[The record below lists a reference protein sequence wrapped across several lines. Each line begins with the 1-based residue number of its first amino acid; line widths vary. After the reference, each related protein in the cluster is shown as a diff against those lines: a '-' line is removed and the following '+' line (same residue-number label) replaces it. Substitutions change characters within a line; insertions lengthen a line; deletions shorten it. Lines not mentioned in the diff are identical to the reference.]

1 MLGAL
6 RRGLG
11 AVVKSGLRFSVA
23 VNAGIKVLALVVSL
37 VSTPLMMRFFSND
50 AVLGAWF
57 TVLSVLNWISFFDF
71 GIGNGLRNDL
81 TYALSEGD
89 GERARVVIS
98 SSIFVLGAVVVA
110 LIPLGAAASA
120 LVDWNSA
127 LSVEQGE
134 LDGGDLAACMAVVI
148 VGTLLQ
154 LVLKL
159 VNSLLYA
166 VQRNATPA
174 LLLLVSNCL
183 VLLAVAF
190 PPTLAGSGEKFI
202 YMCVVEMVALSV
214 PLAFAAFALF
224 ATELRPYAPR
234 LKNVRSGYFRNLGA
248 LGLKFF
254 LIQIALLFV
263 SSTNELFIG
272 LLCGSEGV
280 VPYSVAYR
288 VLNLVLVFFGVMA
301 QPIWSDMA
309 SSFAVGDRFRLLS
322 VHRKY
327 LALAV
332 IASVGT
338 FVIGML
344 INPILG
350 IWLGGQAPTLTIAES
365 VSLVFLVV
373 VTVLTNSETCLGNAT
388 NRLGPQ
394 IVGYCLG
401 AIVKY
406 PLSVALSAIAPGWA
420 SVVFANGLVLVP
432 VLIAQHIANRWLTA
446 GSEEV
451 SNESK

>member
-1 MLGAL
+1 M
-6 RRGLG
+6 
-11 AVVKSGLRFSVA
+11 KSGLRFSVA

-37 VSTPLMMRFFSND
+37 ISTPLMMCFFSND

-134 LDGGDLAACMAVVI
+134 LDGGDLAACMAIVI

-190 PPTLAGSGEKFI
+190 PPTLAGSGEKFM

-214 PLAFAAFALF
+214 PLAFTAFALF
-224 ATELRPYAPR
+224 ATELRSYIPR
-234 LKNVRSGYFRNLGA
+234 PKNVRSSYFRNLGA

-254 LIQIALLFV
+254 VIQIALLFV

-288 VLNLVLVFFGVMA
+288 VFNLVLVFFGVMA

-309 SSFAVGDRFRLLS
+309 SSFAVGDRPRLLS
-322 VHRKY
+322 VHKKY
-327 LALAV
+327 LALAI

-338 FVIGML
+338 LVIGML
-344 INPILG
+344 INPVLG
-350 IWLGGQAPTLTIAES
+350 IWLGGQAPKLTIAES

-388 NRLGPQ
+388 NRLRPQ
-394 IVGYCLG
+394 VVGYCLG
-401 AIVKY
+401 AIAKY

-420 SVVFANGLVLVP
+420 SVVFANGFVLVP
-432 VLIAQHIANRWLTA
+432 VLIAQHIANRWLTV

-451 SNESK
+451 FIESK